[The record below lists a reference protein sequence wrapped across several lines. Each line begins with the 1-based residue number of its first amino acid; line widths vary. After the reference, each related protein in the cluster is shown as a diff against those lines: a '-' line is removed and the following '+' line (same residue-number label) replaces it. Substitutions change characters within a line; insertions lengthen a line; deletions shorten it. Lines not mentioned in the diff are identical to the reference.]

1 MPKEEYILQQ
11 VETLKVQ
18 KIIVDGILQED
29 LCLSAIMNKEKKSVN
44 MKKGIDE
51 SEIISIFDKFLTVGS
66 TCCQME
72 CGVKPTL
79 FEHNFKMKNKK
90 SIDKYWK

>member
-1 MPKEEYILQQ
+1 
-11 VETLKVQ
+11 
-18 KIIVDGILQED
+18 
-29 LCLSAIMNKEKKSVN
+29 